1 MRWLAVAALL
11 AAVSAPT
18 SAEWTKAQRANFLD
32 SCVEGC
38 RSTPNLS
45 AEGRVACP
53 KACDCLADEG
63 EKVMTPADFEEAEK
77 ASDQGKTTAKMAEVA
92 THFPTCARQAVG
104 R

>member
-1 MRWLAVAALL
+1 MSRWLAIALVLAVARPA
-11 AAVSAPT
+11 
-18 SAEWTKAQRANFLD
+18 SAEWTKTQRATFLD

-53 KACDCLADEG
+53 KACGCLADQG

-77 ASDQGKTTAKMAEVA
+77 ASDQGKTTAKMEEVA
-92 THFPTCARQAVG
+92 EHFPTCARHAVG
-104 R
+104 K